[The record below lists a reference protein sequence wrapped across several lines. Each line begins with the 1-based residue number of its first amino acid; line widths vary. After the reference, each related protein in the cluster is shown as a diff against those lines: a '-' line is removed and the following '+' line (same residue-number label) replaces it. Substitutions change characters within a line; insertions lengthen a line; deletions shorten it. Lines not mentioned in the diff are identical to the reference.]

1 MFLGKAS
8 ETCTNVCFSSE
19 QFFPDYNLR
28 TLFSDKNKSL
38 IRIPSSGKNM
48 IRIAM
53 SVIGQ
58 IRLQGYSLINRNLT
72 DRLTAFVY
80 FHQSAG

>member
-8 ETCTNVCFSSE
+8 ETCTNVYFSSE

-28 TLFSDKNKSL
+28 TLFSKKNKSL
-38 IRIPSSGKNM
+38 

-58 IRLQGYSLINRNLT
+58 IRFQGYFLINRNLT
-72 DRLTAFVY
+72 DR
-80 FHQSAG
+80 

>member
-8 ETCTNVCFSSE
+8 ETCTNVYFSSE

-28 TLFSDKNKSL
+28 TLFFKKNKSL
-38 IRIPSSGKNM
+38 IRIPLFGKNM

-58 IRLQGYSLINRNLT
+58 IRFQGYFLINRNLT
-72 DRLTAFVY
+72 DR
-80 FHQSAG
+80 